1 MEINQIAFHN
11 NKICN
16 QKQNS
21 IPKNYNV
28 AKPKLDVSIYNQKGL
43 NLPFCGLAKGLDEA
57 EEACIY
63 MLRKVREG
71 RMRKYPENEIKEII
85 TSLRQIKNPEDKK
98 AVLEEIFEVKDEY
111 QGKKLEKDLIKK
123 IIDINANRPEN
134 QRYAVLE
141 FAQNEISNST
151 KPMNSFS
158 KLPKEVQD
166 KLIPILEDIES
177 INERKLFKSTKVQNE
192 IINNLYEEFRVPV
205 YAHEDLNILQGQKAI
220 DYKIENAKMLNSDK
234 KYINNLDG
242 YANKTSKEKINT
254 ILEKIFNYYMENI
267 L

>member
-1 MEINQIAFHN
+1 MEINQITFHN
-11 NKICN
+11 NKTLN
-16 QKQNS
+16 PKQNCN
-21 IPKNYNV
+21 PQNNNV
-28 AKPKLDVSIYNQKGL
+28 EKPKLDVSIYNQKGL

-71 RMRKYPENEIKEII
+71 RMRKYPENEIKEIV

-98 AVLEEIFEVKDEY
+98 AVLEEIFEVKDEF
-111 QGKKLEKDLIKK
+111 QGKKLEKDLIKNL
-123 IIDINANRPEN
+123 IDINANRAEK

-141 FAQNEISNST
+141 FAQNEIYNTT

-158 KLPKEVQD
+158 KLTKEQQD

-177 INERKLFKSTKVQNE
+177 VNERKLFQSSKQQKE
-192 IINNLYEEFRVPV
+192 IINTLYEEFRVPV
-205 YAHEDLNILQGQKAI
+205 YAHEDLSKLQGKEAA
-220 DYKIENAKMLNSDK
+220 DYKIENAKLLNSDK

-242 YANKTSKEKINT
+242 YANKSSKEKINT